1 MLSPHGPRIQA
12 CPPPQGGR
20 ESSGSVCAPSS
31 ASWLG
36 GTRNQVPRPQY
47 VSRAAPGHQ
56 LVFCVHLVPS
66 GHTLP
71 WWAGS
76 LLGLLPGAVLRALA
90 TSITAL
96 RPPAQSMT
104 AWGLGGPS
112 HAEEAVEDLPPMP
125 PPSCILTATS
135 RQRAHFIRRQWPSR
149 DDMSPDPG
157 GAGGKAQGRGPRA
170 GPGGCRELPGR
181 SSWPRTE
188 GLQPT
193 PPCGQNA
200 DTRGRARSWRQ
211 LQTTA
216 QAVHRMMMA
225 VHAIKQTKTQLLL
238 QTVRGPRAQCA
249 VCTTYVG
256 ARGWGPAAQASATR
270 VGGE

>member
-193 PPCGQNA
+193 PP
-200 DTRGRARSWRQ
+200 
-211 LQTTA
+211 QT
-216 QAVHRMMMA
+216 
-225 VHAIKQTKTQLLL
+225 
-238 QTVRGPRAQCA
+238 P
-249 VCTTYVG
+249 VCCQDL
-256 ARGWGPAAQASATR
+256 WGPTHPAEGKGSMCPSCRRLDAELSMAALLSVLVVPPPTTQTPWQSAR
-270 VGGE
+270 RSK

>member
-157 GAGGKAQGRGPRA
+157 VQEGRLRAGVPGQALGAAGSCLAGRA
-170 GPGGCRELPGR
+170 GPGLRAFSPPHLRPLSAARISGDPL
-181 SSWPRTE
+181 T
-188 GLQPT
+188 LQK
-193 PPCGQNA
+193 
-200 DTRGRARSWRQ
+200 GRAVC
-211 LQTTA
+211 A
-216 QAVHRMMMA
+216 QAA
-225 VHAIKQTKTQLLL
+225 
-238 QTVRGPRAQCA
+238 
-249 VCTTYVG
+249 G
-256 ARGWGPAAQASATR
+256 AWMLS
-270 VGGE
+270 